1 MQTSLQCSKDV
12 IRIIAHLLKNG
23 KNSWR
28 TKMNSEDLQRWAD
41 TLDHNSLVN
50 IIVQW
55 ADILIESETLR
66 WDEDED
72 VLYYVNSGNRIK

>member
-1 MQTSLQCSKDV
+1 
-12 IRIIAHLLKNG
+12 
-23 KNSWR
+23 
-28 TKMNSEDLQRWAD
+28 MNSEDLQRWAD

-66 WDEDED
+66 WNEDED